1 MPLQLQIYT
10 NIEDDAKYRIPL
22 QTKQMNRH
30 PNTFI
35 CKYLFIARTRFYC
48 KSFSKKIP
56 STLIS
61 TFFKQTNE
69 MLKQQTNE
77 KKNVCKT
84 HIFPLTLRKT
94 KKKTHKQILRQKK
107 RSKREM
113 NKTIYDE
120 IIIVLALHYHH
131 SRVAHNSSHITILNE
146 ADKYH
151 PSAFVPP
158 FPLINS
164 LFSTKQRIT

>member
-1 MPLQLQIYT
+1 MKELQFERLNSFDQMFLMPLQLQIYT
-10 NIEDDAKYRIPL
+10 NIEDDAKCRTPL

-77 KKNVCKT
+77 KKKFVKHTFFHWHCE
-84 HIFPLTLRKT
+84 RR
-94 KKKTHKQILRQKK
+94 KKKHTNKSFDKK
-107 RSKREM
+107 RDRNEKWIKPFTTKLSLCLR
-113 NKTIYDE
+113 
-120 IIIVLALHYHH
+120 
-131 SRVAHNSSHITILNE
+131 SITITAE
-146 ADKYH
+146 
-151 PSAFVPP
+151 
-158 FPLINS
+158 
-164 LFSTKQRIT
+164 

>member
-1 MPLQLQIYT
+1 MQSTVFRCRRNKWIDIQIHSSV
-10 NIEDDAKYRIPL
+10 NICLLRVRGSIANRFQKKYHLHWFPHFSSK
-22 QTKQMNRH
+22 QTKCLSNKQMRKKMYVKH
-30 PNTFI
+30 TFFHWHCERRKKKNTN
-35 CKYLFIARTRFYC
+35 
-48 KSFSKKIP
+48 KSFD
-56 STLIS
+56 
-61 TFFKQTNE
+61 
-69 MLKQQTNE
+69 
-77 KKNVCKT
+77 
-84 HIFPLTLRKT
+84 
-94 KKKTHKQILRQKK
+94 KK

-120 IIIVLALHYHH
+120 IIIVLALYYHH